1 MPALKQIKEIC
12 SLYQEQPPTG
22 VHGGQRTA
30 AVVYRSEVIN
40 RLQQSHALVIQIAD
54 NLTSYMATIRAGGEA
69 VAKMDPAEFSP
80 DGRYSHT
87 AQVSERLNF
96 LRFLLRDG
104 QLWLCAPQAK
114 QIWRCLAEDAVFSSD
129 REICFKWFSKL
140 MGDEPDLDPEINRDF
155 IESNLLKPDP
165 APLTNLGPRLL
176 SQQVEIHE
184 VFIGSCRDY
193 IKEKCGGKVGDRS
206 RMEVDALLRLCRVCA
221 LHPLTSSSEK
231 RSTRRSAA
239 ASRSS
244 HR

>member
-1 MPALKQIKEIC
+1 MIFIFNCHQWQWFTSSISI
-12 SLYQEQPPTG
+12 
-22 VHGGQRTA
+22 
-30 AVVYRSEVIN
+30 YRSEVIN
-40 RLQQSHALVIQIAD
+40 WQSHALDIQIAD
-54 NLTSYMATIRAGGEA
+54 NLTSYMATIRAGGE
-69 VAKMDPAEFSP
+69 FCP
-80 DGRYSHT
+80 DGRYIHT
-87 AQVSERLNF
+87 AKVSERLNF
-96 LRFLLRDG
+96 LRYLLRDG
-104 QLWLCAPQAK
+104 QMWLCAPKAK
-114 QIWRCLAEDAVFSSD
+114 RCVAEDALFSSD

-140 MGDEPDLDPEINRDF
+140 NGDERDLDPEINRDF

-193 IKEKCGGKVGDRS
+193 IKEKGGGKVGVRS